1 MADKRLTKQDI
12 VNAVSESA
20 GISRADATS
29 ALDAVCSTITDAL
42 ADGNSVGIVGFGTFE
57 VKSRSART
65 GRNPQTGEPLQI
77 AAKRVPS
84 FRAGKKL
91 KDSIN

>member
-12 VNAVSESA
+12 VNAVSEST
-20 GISRADATS
+20 GLSRADATS
-29 ALDAVCSTITDAL
+29 ALDAVCSTITDSL

>member
-1 MADKRLTKQDI
+1 
-12 VNAVSESA
+12 
-20 GISRADATS
+20 
-29 ALDAVCSTITDAL
+29 
-42 ADGNSVGIVGFGTFE
+42 GNSVGIVGFGTFE